1 MNEANIDR
9 VPHAVLIKIRALYD
23 TLKSAERRLV
33 DYLLENPVDVK
44 DSMIVEMAGRAGCS
58 EATIVRMSRKLG
70 FEGFPELKAAFG
82 SEDGQ
87 SRKFEYEGISATD
100 NCVTVVKK
108 VFDAT
113 RDALNDTFDLV
124 VPRDHERAVDALVGA
139 SRIVFAGLGDA
150 GVVAMEACQRFLR
163 TGANCSVSEDPD
175 LQLIFAEHLQ
185 KGDVFF
191 AISHTGRSRTVL
203 GAMRRART
211 SGAAVM
217 LITNYPVSPLAK
229 HADIVLLTAAFS
241 RLLTGEVISKRVA
254 ELCII
259 ESLYISYL
267 IKRGDAALERLSRSN
282 EAVKINKL

>member
-9 VPHAVLIKIRALYD
+9 VPHGVLIKIRSLYD
-23 TLKSAERRLV
+23 TLKSAERKLV

-44 DSMIVEMAGRAGCS
+44 DLTIVETAGRAGCS
-58 EATIVRMSRKLG
+58 EATIVRLSKKLG
-70 FEGFPELKAAFG
+70 FEGFPELKGAFG

-87 SRKFEYEGISATD
+87 SRKFEYEEIAAAD
-100 NCVTVVKK
+100 DCVTVVKK
-108 VFDAT
+108 VFEAT

-124 VPRDHERAVDALVGA
+124 VREDYEKAVNGLLGA

-163 TGANCSVSEDPD
+163 IGVNCNASEDPD

-191 AISHTGRSRTVL
+191 SISHTGRSRPIL
-203 GAMRRART
+203 DAMRRAT
-211 SGAAVM
+211 KAGATVI

-229 HADIVLLTAAFS
+229 HADVVLLTAAFS
-241 RLLTGEVISKRVA
+241 RHLTGEVISKRVA
-254 ELCII
+254 ELCIV

-267 IKRGDAALERLSRSN
+267 IRRGDSALERLSRSN